1 MNRLRLII
9 FREWYTRVRR
19 RAFILGTLLVP
30 ILMAILV
37 GFGVWMERA
46 QMEENKVLVADLSG
60 LISYWDEAREA
71 WVPACPDCFPERS
84 HLEYRFAEEA
94 LSDDDFWRQTTRLW
108 CCSTTEFYNIK
119 QRNTSTIN
127 RRL

>member
-37 GFGVWMERA
+37 GFGVWMEA
-46 QMEENKVLVADLSG
+46 GTNGGEQSFG
-60 LISYWDEAREA
+60 G
-71 WVPACPDCFPERS
+71 
-84 HLEYRFAEEA
+84 RFIWTHQ
-94 LSDDDFWRQTTRLW
+94 LLG
-108 CCSTTEFYNIK
+108 
-119 QRNTSTIN
+119 
-127 RRL
+127 

>member
-71 WVPACPDCFPERS
+71 WVPACPDCFSR
-84 HLEYRFAEEA
+84 
-94 LSDDDFWRQTTRLW
+94 
-108 CCSTTEFYNIK
+108 
-119 QRNTSTIN
+119 
-127 RRL
+127 